1 VDALHASRQLCDVS
15 VLALL
20 KTVVNAYPGAPAG
33 LREEP
38 YDRAASPGHAG
49 HHHGARARLI
59 TTARERVINHALGT
73 TWPSYAAI

>member
-1 VDALHASRQLCDVS
+1 VDTVHTSRQSCDIS

-20 KTVVNAYPGAPAG
+20 KTDIRLTQAVPAG

-38 YDRAASPGHAG
+38 
-49 HHHGARARLI
+49 HGRRQAQATPVI

-73 TWPSYAAI
+73 TWPPYAAI